1 MGDRSQKSDGE
12 ADHHGNPALLSFRY
26 FADPEFCCTFYDC
39 SNSIPTRM
47 ECTTPG
53 GPLLYYNEVG
63 KYCDWPENTADD
75 CGRRRMCCPTL
86 NGIDAC
92 WY

>member
-1 MGDRSQKSDGE
+1 MISQ
-12 ADHHGNPALLSFRY
+12 ADHGNPAFLSFRY

-63 KYCDWPENTADD
+63 QYCDWPENTADD